1 MRHPAR
7 KKVDAYI
14 KESKLRNSHGD
25 GRNKEDRYRKRE
37 YRKDRYKDDNGKPE
51 KYTVLSK
58 VHYKAVSTM
67 IVVNISKMNLSA
79 RFTTRKKSMLIWILL
94 LVFMLALLLNLSLF
108 VTKCWLPMIH
118 LK

>member
-7 KKVDAYI
+7 KKVEAYI
-14 KESKLRNSHGD
+14 KECKLRNSHGD

-58 VHYKAVSTM
+58 VHYKA
-67 IVVNISKMNLSA
+67 
-79 RFTTRKKSMLIWILL
+79 
-94 LVFMLALLLNLSLF
+94 
-108 VTKCWLPMIH
+108 P
-118 LK
+118 